1 MTDIYIT
8 SFFRPEFTLETIRL
22 IRERTEEDTYRIHIY
37 DNGSD
42 METVSKLMQ
51 LYTDGKIA
59 SLMLDKRNTGCLYN
73 KGVFHAMT
81 ESHSKYYVVSDNDVF
96 PPKLTPD
103 WLIQMIN
110 IMEKYPEISLLTP
123 QLPPQGFQMP
133 YAINDDIVLAKAVG
147 NTFKMVRREDFPFG
161 EYQQKMGEYG
171 DDGLISELV
180 HRKGKR
186 VAFCRNI
193 FCYHAGQCE
202 NYGYTQEELL
212 KDPRKAD
219 YGDHFAYE
227 FANEET
233 YEPEPQW
240 RI

>member
-8 SFFRPEFTLETIRL
+8 SFFRPEFTTETVRL
-22 IRERTEEDTYRIHIY
+22 IRERTEEGTFRLHIY

-42 METVSKLMQ
+42 VETVTKLMG
-51 LYTDGKIA
+51 LYSENKID

-81 ESHSKYYVVSDNDVF
+81 ESHTKYYVVSDNDVF

-110 IMEKYPEISLLTP
+110 IMEKYPEIALLTP
-123 QLPPQGFQMP
+123 QLPPQAFQMP
-133 YAINDDIVLAKAVG
+133 YALNEDVVLCAAVG
-147 NTFKMVRREDFPFG
+147 NTFKVIRRDAFPFDQ
-161 EYQQKMGEYG
+161 YAQKLGEYG

-180 HRKGKR
+180 HKSGKK

-202 NYGYTQEELL
+202 NYGYKEEDLG
-212 KDPRKAD
+212 KDPRKIN
-219 YGDHFAYE
+219 YGEHFTYK
-227 FANEET
+227 FVNEDT
-233 YEPEPQW
+233 YEPEPMW
-240 RI
+240 RM